1 VEAFCAPGSAAALR
15 RSGRLDGL
23 NALVDPI
30 LRWGG
35 EGIRNLPWRD
45 TRDRWRVLVS
55 EVMLQQT
62 QADRVVPKYLEFIDR
77 FPTAQACSDAPL
89 GDLLTLWQGLG
100 FPRRCRNLHAAAR
113 EIVDRHDGA
122 VPGDLAALLA
132 LPGIGDYTA
141 RAVLA
146 FADGAAIGVV
156 DTNVSRVFSRQLNRP
171 LARREATDIADST
184 VPGDRSWE
192 WNQLL
197 MDLGARVCT
206 ARSPRCDACPVA
218 ATCGWHRSG
227 GDDPAPRS
235 FHTSKPQGRFDGS
248 DRQARGRLMKA
259 VVTRSVDREAA
270 PSLMGLTND
279 VQRASRLIDDLLRE
293 GLLVEGDGWL
303 VLP

>member
-1 VEAFCAPGSAAALR
+1 
-15 RSGRLDGL
+15 
-23 NALVDPI
+23 
-30 LRWGG
+30 
-35 EGIRNLPWRD
+35 
-45 TRDRWRVLVS
+45 
-55 EVMLQQT
+55 
-62 QADRVVPKYLEFIDR
+62 
-77 FPTAQACSDAPL
+77 
-89 GDLLTLWQGLG
+89 
-100 FPRRCRNLHAAAR
+100 
-113 EIVDRHDGA
+113 
-122 VPGDLAALLA
+122 
-132 LPGIGDYTA
+132 
-141 RAVLA
+141 VLA

>member
-1 VEAFCAPGSAAALR
+1 
-15 RSGRLDGL
+15 
-23 NALVDPI
+23 
-30 LRWGG
+30 
-35 EGIRNLPWRD
+35 
-45 TRDRWRVLVS
+45 
-55 EVMLQQT
+55 MLQQT
-62 QADRVVPKYLEFIDR
+62 QAERVVPKYLQFIDR
-77 FPTAQACSDAPL
+77 FPTASACADAPL
-89 GDLLTLWQGLG
+89 GDLLALWQGLG

-113 EIVDRHDGA
+113 EVVNRHDGI
-122 VPGDLAALLA
+122 VPGDLEALLA

-146 FADGAAIGVV
+146 FADGAPIGVV

-171 LARREATDIADST
+171 LARREATDIADAT
-184 VPGDRSWE
+184 VPGNRSWE

-218 ATCGWHRSG
+218 DTCAWRRAG

-259 VVTRSVDREAA
+259 VVAQPVERVVA
-270 PSLMGLTND
+270 PELMGLSRD
-279 VQRASRLIDDLLRE
+279 LQRANRLIDDLVRE
-293 GLLVEGDGWL
+293 GLLAVADGRL

>member
-1 VEAFCAPGSAAALR
+1 MTV
-15 RSGRLDGL
+15 
-23 NALVDPI
+23 LVDPV

-35 EGIRNLPWRD
+35 EGIRDLPWRD

-62 QADRVVPKYLEFIDR
+62 QVDRVVPKYLEFIDR
-77 FPTAQACSDAPL
+77 FPTASACADAPL
-89 GDLLTLWQGLG
+89 GDLLALWQGLG

-113 EIVDRHDGA
+113 EVVDRHDGI
-122 VPGDLAALLA
+122 VPGDRDALLA

-146 FADGAAIGVV
+146 FADGAPIGVV

-171 LARREATDIADST
+171 LNRREATDIADAT
-184 VPGDRSWE
+184 VPSDRSWE

-218 ATCGWHRSG
+218 ATCAWLRAG
-227 GDDPAPRS
+227 GEDPAPRS

-248 DRQARGRLMKA
+248 DRQARGLLMKA
-259 VVTRSVDREAA
+259 VVTRPVDRGAA
-270 PSLMGLTND
+270 PGFMGLTDD
-279 VQRASRLIDDLLRE
+279 VQRADRLIDDLVRE
-293 GLLVEGDGWL
+293 GLLAEADGRL

>member
-1 VEAFCAPGSAAALR
+1 
-15 RSGRLDGL
+15 
-23 NALVDPI
+23 
-30 LRWGG
+30 
-35 EGIRNLPWRD
+35 
-45 TRDRWRVLVS
+45 
-55 EVMLQQT
+55 MLQQT
-62 QADRVVPKYLEFIDR
+62 QADRVVPKYLQFIDR
-77 FPTAQACSDAPL
+77 FPTAQACADAPL

-122 VPGDLAALLA
+122 VPGDLGALLA

-146 FADGAAIGVV
+146 FADGAALGVV

-184 VPGDRSWE
+184 VPGDQSWE

-259 VVTRSVDREAA
+259 VVARSVDREAA

-293 GLLVEGDGWL
+293 GLLVEGDGRL

>member
-1 VEAFCAPGSAAALR
+1 
-15 RSGRLDGL
+15 
-23 NALVDPI
+23 
-30 LRWGG
+30 
-35 EGIRNLPWRD
+35 
-45 TRDRWRVLVS
+45 
-55 EVMLQQT
+55 MLQQT
-62 QADRVVPKYLEFIDR
+62 QADRVVPKYLEFIER
-77 FPTAQACSDAPL
+77 FPTPQACADVPL
-89 GDLLTLWQGLG
+89 GELLALWQGLG

-113 EIVDRHDGA
+113 EIVDRHDGT

-171 LARREATDIADST
+171 LARREATDIADAT

-206 ARSPRCDACPVA
+206 ARSPRCDECPVA
-218 ATCGWHRSG
+218 STCAWRRAG
-227 GDDPAPRS
+227 GEDPAPRS

-248 DRQARGRLMKA
+248 DRQARGRLMNA
-259 VVTRSVDREAA
+259 VVKRPVDRRSA
-270 PSLMGLTND
+270 PGVMGLADD
-279 VQRASRLIDDLLRE
+279 VQRAARLIDDLLRE
-293 GLLVEGDGWL
+293 VLLAEGDGRL

>member
-1 VEAFCAPGSAAALR
+1 
-15 RSGRLDGL
+15 
-23 NALVDPI
+23 
-30 LRWGG
+30 
-35 EGIRNLPWRD
+35 
-45 TRDRWRVLVS
+45 
-55 EVMLQQT
+55 MLQQT
-62 QADRVVPKYLEFIDR
+62 QADRVVPKYLEFIGR
-77 FPTAQACSDAPL
+77 FPTVQACADAPL
-89 GDLLTLWQGLG
+89 GDLLALWQGLG

-113 EIVDRHDGA
+113 EIVDRHDGT
-122 VPGDLAALLA
+122 VPGDLAALLG

-171 LARREATDIADST
+171 LARREATDIADVT

-206 ARSPRCDACPVA
+206 ARSPRCDECPVVG
-218 ATCGWHRSG
+218 TCAWRESG

-259 VVTRSVDREAA
+259 VVTQPVDRGAA
-270 PSLMGLTND
+270 PDVMGLADD
-279 VQRASRLIDDLLRE
+279 VQRAARLIDDLLRE
-293 GLLVEGDGWL
+293 GLLAEGDGRL

>member
-1 VEAFCAPGSAAALR
+1 
-15 RSGRLDGL
+15 
-23 NALVDPI
+23 
-30 LRWGG
+30 
-35 EGIRNLPWRD
+35 
-45 TRDRWRVLVS
+45 
-55 EVMLQQT
+55 MLQQT
-62 QADRVVPKYLEFIDR
+62 QAERVVPKYLQFIDR
-77 FPTAQACSDAPL
+77 FPTASACADAPL
-89 GDLLTLWQGLG
+89 GDLLALWQGLG

-113 EIVDRHDGA
+113 EIVDRHDGT

-171 LARREATDIADST
+171 LARREATDIADAT

-206 ARSPRCDACPVA
+206 ARSPRCDECPVA
-218 ATCGWHRSG
+218 STCSWRRAG
-227 GDDPAPRS
+227 GEDPAPRS

-248 DRQARGRLMKA
+248 DRQARGRLMNA
-259 VVTRSVDREAA
+259 VVKRSVDREAA
-270 PSLMGLTND
+270 PGVMGLADD
-279 VQRASRLIDDLLRE
+279 VQRAARLIDDLLRE
-293 GLLVEGDGWL
+293 GLLAEGDGRL

>member
-1 VEAFCAPGSAAALR
+1 
-15 RSGRLDGL
+15 
-23 NALVDPI
+23 
-30 LRWGG
+30 
-35 EGIRNLPWRD
+35 
-45 TRDRWRVLVS
+45 
-55 EVMLQQT
+55 MLQQT